1 MLIQSFVL
9 DVLLLYI
16 SCYEVDIFFLVVLP
30 LLCFAQIDYAIHGN
44 VDELRAYKK
53 VYLIFDDNRKDSADL
68 QNGSFEFTGRI
79 DKAKRVSLGVYDTA
93 NFNPA
98 APQTLRSFREFYIS
112 TPKISIN
119 GKNLNKAKV
128 DADQLNSV
136 FSTYWDETD
145 RLRIPALQR
154 SREYIKKM
162 ANGSLTDEEALK
174 HQADFDEYMQ
184 MIAAFDL
191 DFLEK
196 NELTLFSVD
205 LIERHLSQY
214 NVPRLKEIF
223 ETIPAHKM
231 DAQRASKIVADINRF
246 EQLAVGATAPNF
258 SLSDTAGRVV
268 SLESLCGK
276 TILLDFWASW
286 CVPCR
291 EENPVY
297 REVYEKYKGKG
308 FHIVAVSLNKEQEKA
323 AWLQA
328 IRDDDISEWTHL
340 SDLQGFKSPI
350 YRLYEVGGLP
360 QNYLIDA
367 NGLIIG
373 HNLKGVELA
382 DALEE
387 IYHQIVTLR
396 CHHRTAG
403 DPYGLWGVSRV
414 HSADA

>member
-1 MLIQSFVL
+1 MFHLFILLVMRLISL
-9 DVLLLYI
+9 
-16 SCYEVDIFFLVVLP
+16 FLVVLP
-30 LLCFAQIDYAIHGN
+30 SFCFAQIDYAINGN

-68 QNGSFEFTGRI
+68 QNGRFEFTGRI

-98 APQTLRSFREFYIS
+98 VPQTLRSFREFYIS
-112 TPKISIN
+112 TPRIGIN

-128 DADQLNSV
+128 NADQLNTV
-136 FSTYWDETD
+136 FSKYWSETD
-145 RLRIPALQR
+145 RLRTTALQR
-154 SREYIKKM
+154 NREYIKKIE
-162 ANGSLTDEEALK
+162 NGSLTDEEALK
-174 HQADFDEYMQ
+174 HQEDFDEFMQ
-184 MIAAFDL
+184 MITAFDL

-205 LIERHLSQY
+205 LIERYLNQY
-214 NVPRLKEIF
+214 NVSRLKEMF
-223 ETIPAHKM
+223 EKIPAHKM
-231 DAQRASKIVADINRF
+231 DAQQASKIEADINRF

-258 SLSDTAGRVV
+258 SLSDTAGREV
-268 SLESLCGK
+268 SLESLRGK

-286 CVPCR
+286 CIPCR

-297 REVYEKYKGKG
+297 REVYEKYKDKG

-323 AWLQA
+323 NWLQA
-328 IRDDDISEWTHL
+328 IRDDEISEWTHL

-350 YRLYEVGGLP
+350 YTLYEVGGLP

-382 DALEE
+382 DALKEV
-387 IYHQIVTLR
+387 YH
-396 CHHRTAG
+396 
-403 DPYGLWGVSRV
+403 
-414 HSADA
+414 